1 MPYHNY
7 RKDLMGSAQIT
18 PKGSFEV
25 GSWQSFKIEY
35 KAGKFGI
42 DDQGGIMIG
51 MRPHYDGSKLQTIN
65 PKEEGYV
72 TVETSTNIPVDF
84 KIEIRRSIRPLQKN
98 LYIICRRY
106 LNENDRIIIRLG
118 DKRFGSPG
126 LRLQTFCEKKF
137 DFKMLIDPFA
147 TQDFIPLP
155 DEKNPEISIVP
166 TNGEIWKL
174 IAPTQRRL
182 NEKFNIFIKCED
194 KWGNPSNKVQK
205 KLYFFSDK
213 LIEGLPKIVSFKKGE
228 FSLTIRDLKIK
239 NEGVYKIIVKDNKK
253 DILSISNPLIIK
265 NSKYVHFWS
274 DMHGQSRETIGT
286 NTADEYFNFA
296 KNKSFLDI
304 CGHQGNDFQITD
316 EFWKHLNLLT
326 KKYNE
331 DGLFLAIPGYE
342 WSGNTS
348 VGGDHNVWYKKENR
362 PIFRSSRALISD
374 KTKNE
379 NDAHTSKDL
388 INKLIKEDALVV
400 AHVGGRF
407 ADISYAHDAKLEPS
421 VEIHSAWGTFD
432 WILKDAFKLNYKVGV
447 VAGSDGH
454 KGRPGASFPGD
465 SVFGSYGGL
474 TCHLLEKLDRDNL
487 FREFRARHH
496 YATTGARIYLDV
508 QAFFDKKTLL
518 KETSGKRLNISSCLM
533 GDEVLTS
540 SSYTDLKLN
549 IEGTAPIE
557 KIEIYDGLKLI
568 KVIKSFE
575 KNSIKKRIRITCAGQ
590 NYRGRGRLVNWD
602 CKAIFE
608 SGKIKQFKGINFWN
622 PNRQPKKINLN
633 SIEWKTVTTGGSSSV
648 DIWVTEEAFL
658 KNLILENN
666 FKNIKLNLKD
676 IDESPIQYDFGGMD
690 IRLIIETLPIKLI
703 QYSINANLP
712 IKLINN
718 KEARIYVKVIQED
731 GHQAWSSP
739 MYIKKMN
746 NIN

>member
-51 MRPHYDGSKLQTIN
+51 MRPHYDGSKLQNIN

-72 TVETSTNIPVDF
+72 TVETSTNIPIDF

-118 DKRFGSPG
+118 DQRFGSPG

-166 TNGEIWKL
+166 TNGVIWKL
-174 IAPTQRRL
+174 IAPSHRRL

-205 KLYFFSDK
+205 KLHLFADE
-213 LIEGLPKIVSFKKGE
+213 LIEGLPKSVSFKKGE
-228 FSLTIRDLKIK
+228 FSLTIRNLKIK
-239 NEGVYKIIVKDNKK
+239 NEGVYKIIIKDNQK
-253 DILSISNPLIIK
+253 DILSVSNPLIIK

-286 NTADEYFNFA
+286 NTADEYFDFA

-316 EFWKHLNLLT
+316 EFWKQLNLIT

-331 DGLFLAIPGYE
+331 DGVFLAIPGYE

-374 KTKNE
+374 QTKKQ

-388 INKLIKEDALVV
+388 IKKLIKEDALVV

-432 WILKDAFKLNYKVGV
+432 WILKDAFKLNYKIGI

-487 FREFRARHH
+487 FKEFRARHH

-508 QAFFDKKTLL
+508 QGCFDKQTAL
-518 KETSGKRLNISSCLM
+518 KVTSDKKLNITSCFM
-533 GDEVLTS
+533 GDEVVTS
-540 SSYTDLKLN
+540 SSSVDLKLN
-549 IEGTAPIE
+549 VEGTAPIE

-568 KVIKSFE
+568 KVYRPYE
-575 KNSIKKRIRITCAGQ
+575 KETIKKRIRITCAGQ

-608 SGKIKQFKGINFWN
+608 AGKIKQFRGINFWN
-622 PNRQPKKINLN
+622 PNRQPIKNNLN
-633 SIEWKTVTTGGSSSV
+633 SIEWKTVTTGGSSCV
-648 DIWVTEEAFL
+648 DIWVSEETFS

-666 FKNIKLNLKD
+666 FKNIKLNLKE
-676 IDESPIQYDFGGMD
+676 IDKTPVQFDFGGMD
-690 IRLIIETLPIKLI
+690 IRLIIETLPIKLK
-703 QYSINANLP
+703 QCHINETLSL
-712 IKLINN
+712 KLIKN

-739 MYIKKMN
+739 MYIQNK
-746 NIN
+746 